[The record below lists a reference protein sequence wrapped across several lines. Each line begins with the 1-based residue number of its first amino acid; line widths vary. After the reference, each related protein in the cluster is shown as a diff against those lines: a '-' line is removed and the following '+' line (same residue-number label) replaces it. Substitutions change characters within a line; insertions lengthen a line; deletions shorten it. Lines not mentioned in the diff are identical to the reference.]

1 MKTVTPPQSDAET
14 IPRAVAWVWPLFLS
28 TAGLWVVFGAIGLA
42 RFGPSTG
49 TWIVAGL
56 MLANA
61 ALLLFVGWG
70 VRRGRYGFFYMALAV
85 LGINMLLT
93 VTDQF
98 GLFDLIYLVVAGTL
112 FVLLLFT
119 RRYYV

>member
-1 MKTVTPPQSDAET
+1 
-14 IPRAVAWVWPLFLS
+14 
-28 TAGLWVVFGAIGLA
+28 
-42 RFGPSTG
+42 
-49 TWIVAGL
+49 
-56 MLANA
+56 
-61 ALLLFVGWG
+61 
-70 VRRGRYGFFYMALAV
+70 MALAV